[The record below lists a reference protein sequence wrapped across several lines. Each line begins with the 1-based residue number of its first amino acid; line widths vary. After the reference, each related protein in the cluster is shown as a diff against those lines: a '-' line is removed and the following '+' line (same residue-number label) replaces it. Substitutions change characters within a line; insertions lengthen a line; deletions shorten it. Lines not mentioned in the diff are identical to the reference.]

1 MSNKKIILKKWAWQ
15 LSNKQYNMDNNINDN
30 LNSNKK
36 KFLNQNDNKHSTIL
50 EINTYEDKKNN
61 KNNYKPFTNN
71 TINIKTKSLSKFFLN
86 NKKSLFIPSNNNKNE
101 KTLASTL
108 DIKSSRIKNSKN
120 HFSKTIY
127 PYISHTNHYS
137 SNSSISK
144 KNIQLNTI
152 SIHSKSHKMN
162 TIDNYSHNNK
172 YLPKKNTNYI
182 NFVDRNKIRNIDLI
196 SMKLFDDY
204 VEDLKMSRNNSKNN
218 NLGIKRRDTFIYQD
232 MKSNMR
238 DENYYKNNS
247 NYISKK
253 NIFSDDIKNKK
264 NYDNKFL
271 FDNYL
276 IHEENELKDV
286 MKKMSLRQLM
296 ELNPYHSVSKNV
308 KYSNS
313 IEMKKISEKLG
324 NIHGASFNIKA
335 KSQRHF
341 FRGQSYKNKNDK
353 RNRRV
358 IKSFQVTFNTNLF
371 HRGGLVWRILN
382 KFKLRNINI
391 LSSFRQACKFKAYL
405 ELWKYHSMIIEKLL
419 VNYEEFKWFY
429 EKEKLMKEEV
439 FNEFLECKKLQ
450 EDLKEEITFC
460 NKVYLAFDELGT
472 GEINLKVFFL
482 VMEITS
488 KSNNNLE
495 KLNFITSLVEDY
507 NLRSEENSVNIFDMY
522 ELFKSLILFENAQKD
537 IKYLYDAI
545 KTELNNGEKLDNN
558 KYIRSNDVYNFLL
571 NNKIIHKI
579 MQGFKTQYKFADINY
594 IEEINSSFNSTV
606 RNVKKFL
613 NEQKEVLCDNENN
626 YYKFEQILKSI
637 QNKNA
642 KKEKTKNIEE
652 EFENNSEE
660 EYDLY

>member
-1 MSNKKIILKKWAWQ
+1 MSNKKLILKKWAWQ
-15 LSNKQYNMDNNINDN
+15 LSNKQYNMDNNINE
-30 LNSNKK
+30 NKNTK
-36 KFLNQNDNKHSTIL
+36 TNKYLNQNDNKYSTIL

-61 KNNYKPFTNN
+61 KNNYKPFNNN

-86 NKKSLFIPSNNNKNE
+86 NKKSLFIPSNYNKNE

-108 DIKSSRIKNSKN
+108 DIKSSRINKNKN
-120 HFSKTIY
+120 HFSNTIY

-137 SNSSISK
+137 TNSSISK
-144 KNIQLNTI
+144 KHSNINTI
-152 SIHSKSHKMN
+152 SIHNKSNRMK
-162 TIDNYSHNNK
+162 TIDNSSSNIK

-204 VEDLKMSRNNSKNN
+204 VEDLKMSRSNSKSN
-218 NLGIKRRDTFIYQD
+218 NLGLKRRDTMMYQD
-232 MKSNMR
+232 MKPNMR
-238 DENYYKNNS
+238 EDNFS
-247 NYISKK
+247 NDY
-253 NIFSDDIKNKK
+253 KNKK
-264 NYDNKFL
+264 NYNNNFL

-276 IHEENELKDV
+276 IQEENELKDV
-286 MKKMSLRQLM
+286 MKKMSLHQLM
-296 ELNPYHSVSKNV
+296 ELNPYHAVSKNV

-341 FRGQSYKNKNDK
+341 FRGQSYKNKHDK

-358 IKSFQVTFNTNLF
+358 INSFQVTFNTNLT

-429 EKEKLMKEEV
+429 EKEKYMKEEV

-450 EDLKEEITFC
+450 EEVKEEITFC

-507 NLRSEENSVNIFDMY
+507 NLRSEEKSVNIFDMY
-522 ELFKSLILFENAQKD
+522 ELFKSLILFENSQKD
-537 IKYLYDAI
+537 IKYLYEAI
-545 KTELNNGEKLDNN
+545 KTELNNGEKLDNQ
-558 KYIRSNDVYNFLL
+558 KYVTSNDVYNFLL

-579 MQGFKTQYKFADINY
+579 IQGFKTQYKFADINY

-626 YYKFEQILKSI
+626 YYKFEEILKSI
-637 QNKNA
+637 QYKNA

-660 EYDLY
+660 EYD

>member
-1 MSNKKIILKKWAWQ
+1 MSSKKMILKKWAWQ
-15 LSNKQYNMDNNINDN
+15 LSNKQYNMDNHINE
-30 LNSNKK
+30 NKNK
-36 KFLNQNDNKHSTIL
+36 NTNRFLNQNDNKYSTIL

-61 KNNYKPFTNN
+61 KNNYKPFNNN

-108 DIKSSRIKNSKN
+108 DIKSSRSKKSKN
-120 HFSKTIY
+120 HFPNMIY
-127 PYISHTNHYS
+127 PYISHANHYS
-137 SNSSISK
+137 NNSSISK
-144 KNIQLNTI
+144 KQSQLNTI
-152 SIHSKSHKMN
+152 SIHNKSNKMK
-162 TIDNYSHNNK
+162 TIDNSSSNSK

-204 VEDLKMSRNNSKNN
+204 VEDLKMSRSNSKSN
-218 NLGIKRRDTFIYQD
+218 NLGLKRRDTFLYQD
-232 MKSNMR
+232 IKSNIR

-247 NYISKK
+247 NYLSMKS
-253 NIFSDDIKNKK
+253 NFSNDIKKKK
-264 NYDNKFL
+264 NYNNKFL

-276 IHEENELKDV
+276 IQEENELKDV
-286 MKKMSLRQLM
+286 MKKMSLHQLM
-296 ELNPYHSVSKNV
+296 ELNPYHAVSKNV

-358 IKSFQVTFNTNLF
+358 INSFQVTFNTNLT

-405 ELWKYHSMIIEKLL
+405 ELWKYHSMVIEKLL

-450 EDLKEEITFC
+450 EEVKEEITFC

-482 VMEITS
+482 IMEITS

-507 NLRSEENSVNIFDMY
+507 NLRNEEKSVNIFDMY

-537 IKYLYDAI
+537 IKYLYEAI
-545 KTELNNGEKLDNN
+545 KTELNNGEKLENN
-558 KYIRSNDVYNFLL
+558 IYVKSNDVYNFLL

-579 MQGFKTQYKFADINY
+579 IQGFKTQYKFADINY
-594 IEEINSSFNSTV
+594 IDEVNSSFNSTV

-660 EYDLY
+660 EYD

>member
-1 MSNKKIILKKWAWQ
+1 MSSKKMILKKWAWQ
-15 LSNKQYNMDNNINDN
+15 LSNKQYNMDNHINE
-30 LNSNKK
+30 NKNK
-36 KFLNQNDNKHSTIL
+36 NTNRFLNQNDNKYSTIL

-61 KNNYKPFTNN
+61 KNNYKPFNNN

-108 DIKSSRIKNSKN
+108 DIKSSRSKKNKN
-120 HFSKTIY
+120 HFPNMIY

-137 SNSSISK
+137 NNSSISK
-144 KNIQLNTI
+144 KQSQLNTI
-152 SIHSKSHKMN
+152 SIHNKSNKMK
-162 TIDNYSHNNK
+162 TIDNSSSNSK

-182 NFVDRNKIRNIDLI
+182 NFVDRNKIRNTDLI

-204 VEDLKMSRNNSKNN
+204 VEDLKMSRSNSKSN
-218 NLGIKRRDTFIYQD
+218 NLGLKRRDTFLYQD
-232 MKSNMR
+232 IKTNIR

-247 NYISKK
+247 NYLSMKS
-253 NIFSDDIKNKK
+253 NFSNDIKKKK
-264 NYDNKFL
+264 NYNNKFL

-276 IHEENELKDV
+276 IQEENELKDV
-286 MKKMSLRQLM
+286 MKKMSLHQLM
-296 ELNPYHSVSKNV
+296 ELNPYHAVSKNV

-358 IKSFQVTFNTNLF
+358 INSFQVTFNTNLT

-405 ELWKYHSMIIEKLL
+405 ELWKYHSMVIEKLL

-450 EDLKEEITFC
+450 EEVKEEITFC

-482 VMEITS
+482 IMEITS

-507 NLRSEENSVNIFDMY
+507 NLRNEEKSVNIFDMY

-537 IKYLYDAI
+537 IKYLYEAI
-545 KTELNNGEKLDNN
+545 KTELNNGEKLENN
-558 KYIRSNDVYNFLL
+558 IYVKSNDVYNFLL

-579 MQGFKTQYKFADINY
+579 IQGFKTQYKFADINY
-594 IEEINSSFNSTV
+594 IDEVNSSFNSTV

-637 QNKNA
+637 QNKNN

-660 EYDLY
+660 EYD

>member
-1 MSNKKIILKKWAWQ
+1 MSSKKMILKKWAWQ
-15 LSNKQYNMDNNINDN
+15 LSNKQYNMDNHINE
-30 LNSNKK
+30 NKNK
-36 KFLNQNDNKHSTIL
+36 NTNRFLNQNDNKYSTIL

-61 KNNYKPFTNN
+61 KNNYKPFNNN

-108 DIKSSRIKNSKN
+108 DIKSSRSKKSKN
-120 HFSKTIY
+120 HMIY
-127 PYISHTNHYS
+127 PYISHGNHYS
-137 SNSSISK
+137 NNSSISK
-144 KNIQLNTI
+144 KQSQLNTI
-152 SIHSKSHKMN
+152 SIHNKSNKMK
-162 TIDNYSHNNK
+162 TIDNSSSNSK

-182 NFVDRNKIRNIDLI
+182 NFVDRNKIRNTDLI

-204 VEDLKMSRNNSKNN
+204 VEDLKMSRSNSKSN
-218 NLGIKRRDTFIYQD
+218 NLGLKRRDTFLYQD
-232 MKSNMR
+232 IKSNIR

-247 NYISKK
+247 NYLSMKS
-253 NIFSDDIKNKK
+253 NFSNDIKKKK
-264 NYDNKFL
+264 NYNNKFL

-276 IHEENELKDV
+276 IQEENELKDV
-286 MKKMSLRQLM
+286 MKKMSLHQLM
-296 ELNPYHSVSKNV
+296 ELNPYHAVSKNV

-358 IKSFQVTFNTNLF
+358 INSFQVTFNTNLT

-405 ELWKYHSMIIEKLL
+405 ELWKYHSMVIEKLL

-450 EDLKEEITFC
+450 EEVKEEITFC

-482 VMEITS
+482 IMEITS

-507 NLRSEENSVNIFDMY
+507 NLRNEEKSVNIFDMY

-537 IKYLYDAI
+537 IKYLYEAI
-545 KTELNNGEKLDNN
+545 KTELNNGEKLENN
-558 KYIRSNDVYNFLL
+558 IYVKSNDVYNFLL

-579 MQGFKTQYKFADINY
+579 IQGFKTQYKFADINY
-594 IEEINSSFNSTV
+594 IDEVNSSFNSTV

-637 QNKNA
+637 QNKNN

-660 EYDLY
+660 EYD

>member
-1 MSNKKIILKKWAWQ
+1 MSSKKMILKKWAWQ
-15 LSNKQYNMDNNINDN
+15 LSNKQYNMDNHINE
-30 LNSNKK
+30 NKNK
-36 KFLNQNDNKHSTIL
+36 NTNRFLNQNDNKYSTIL

-61 KNNYKPFTNN
+61 KNNYKPFNNN

-101 KTLASTL
+101 KTLVSTL
-108 DIKSSRIKNSKN
+108 DIKSSRSKKSKN
-120 HFSKTIY
+120 HMIY
-127 PYISHTNHYS
+127 PYISHGNHYS
-137 SNSSISK
+137 NNSSISK
-144 KNIQLNTI
+144 KQSQLNTI
-152 SIHSKSHKMN
+152 SIHNKSNKMK
-162 TIDNYSHNNK
+162 TIDNSSSNSK

-182 NFVDRNKIRNIDLI
+182 NFVDRNKIRNTDLI

-204 VEDLKMSRNNSKNN
+204 VEDLKMSRSNSKSN
-218 NLGIKRRDTFIYQD
+218 NLGLKRRDTFLYQD
-232 MKSNMR
+232 IKSNIR

-247 NYISKK
+247 NYLSMKS
-253 NIFSDDIKNKK
+253 NFSNDIKKKK
-264 NYDNKFL
+264 NYNNKFL

-276 IHEENELKDV
+276 IQEENELKDV
-286 MKKMSLRQLM
+286 MKKMSLHQLM
-296 ELNPYHSVSKNV
+296 ELNPYHAVSKNV

-358 IKSFQVTFNTNLF
+358 INSFQVTFNTNLT

-405 ELWKYHSMIIEKLL
+405 ELWKYHSMVIEKLL

-450 EDLKEEITFC
+450 EEVKEEITFC

-482 VMEITS
+482 IMEITS

-507 NLRSEENSVNIFDMY
+507 NLRNEEKSVNIFDMY

-537 IKYLYDAI
+537 IKYLYEAI
-545 KTELNNGEKLDNN
+545 KTELNNGEKLENN
-558 KYIRSNDVYNFLL
+558 IYVKSNDVYNFLL

-579 MQGFKTQYKFADINY
+579 IQGFKTQYKFADINY
-594 IEEINSSFNSTV
+594 IDEVNSSFNSTV

-637 QNKNA
+637 QNKNN

-660 EYDLY
+660 EYD

>member
-1 MSNKKIILKKWAWQ
+1 MSNKKLILKKWAWQ
-15 LSNKQYNMDNNINDN
+15 LSNKQYNMDNHINE
-30 LNSNKK
+30 NKNTK
-36 KFLNQNDNKHSTIL
+36 TNKYLNQNDNKYSTIL

-61 KNNYKPFTNN
+61 KNNYKPFNNN

-86 NKKSLFIPSNNNKNE
+86 NKKSLFIPSNYNKNE

-108 DIKSSRIKNSKN
+108 DIKSSRINKNKN
-120 HFSKTIY
+120 HFSNTIY

-137 SNSSISK
+137 TNSSISK
-144 KNIQLNTI
+144 KHSNINTI
-152 SIHSKSHKMN
+152 SIHNKSNRMK
-162 TIDNYSHNNK
+162 TIDNSSSNIK

-204 VEDLKMSRNNSKNN
+204 VEDLKMSRSNSKSN
-218 NLGIKRRDTFIYQD
+218 NLGLKRRDTMMYQD
-232 MKSNMR
+232 MKPNMR
-238 DENYYKNNS
+238 EENFSNDYKNN
-247 NYISKK
+247 
-253 NIFSDDIKNKK
+253 K
-264 NYDNKFL
+264 NYNNNFL

-276 IHEENELKDV
+276 IQEENELKDV
-286 MKKMSLRQLM
+286 MKKMSLHQLM
-296 ELNPYHSVSKNV
+296 ELNPYHAVSKNV

-358 IKSFQVTFNTNLF
+358 INSFQVTFNTNLT

-429 EKEKLMKEEV
+429 EKEKYMKEEV

-450 EDLKEEITFC
+450 EEVKEEITFC

-507 NLRSEENSVNIFDMY
+507 NLRSEEKSVNIFDMY
-522 ELFKSLILFENAQKD
+522 ELFKSLILFENSQKD
-537 IKYLYDAI
+537 IKYLYEAI
-545 KTELNNGEKLDNN
+545 KTELNNGEKLDNK
-558 KYIRSNDVYNFLL
+558 KYVRSNDVYNFLL

-579 MQGFKTQYKFADINY
+579 IQGFKTQYKFADINY

-626 YYKFEQILKSI
+626 YYKFEEILKSI
-637 QNKNA
+637 QYKNA

-660 EYDLY
+660 EYD

>member
-1 MSNKKIILKKWAWQ
+1 MILKKWAWQ
-15 LSNKQYNMDNNINDN
+15 LSNKQYNMDNHINE
-30 LNSNKK
+30 NKNK
-36 KFLNQNDNKHSTIL
+36 NTNRFLNQNDNKYSTIL

-61 KNNYKPFTNN
+61 KNNYKPFNNN

-86 NKKSLFIPSNNNKNE
+86 NKKSLFIPSNYNKNE

-108 DIKSSRIKNSKN
+108 DIKSSRSKKSKN
-120 HFSKTIY
+120 HMIY
-127 PYISHTNHYS
+127 PYISHGNHYS
-137 SNSSISK
+137 NNSSISK
-144 KNIQLNTI
+144 KQSQLNTI
-152 SIHSKSHKMN
+152 SIHNKSHKMN
-162 TIDNYSHNNK
+162 TIDNSSSNSK

-182 NFVDRNKIRNIDLI
+182 NFVDRNKIRNTDLI

-204 VEDLKMSRNNSKNN
+204 VEDLKMSRSNSKSN
-218 NLGIKRRDTFIYQD
+218 NLGLKRRDTFLYQD
-232 MKSNMR
+232 IKSNIR

-247 NYISKK
+247 NYLSMKS
-253 NIFSDDIKNKK
+253 NFSNDIKKKK
-264 NYDNKFL
+264 NYNNKFL

-276 IHEENELKDV
+276 IQEENELKDV
-286 MKKMSLRQLM
+286 MKKMSLHQLM
-296 ELNPYHSVSKNV
+296 ELNPYHAVSKNV

-358 IKSFQVTFNTNLF
+358 INSFQVTFNTNLT

-405 ELWKYHSMIIEKLL
+405 ELWKYHSMVIEKLL

-450 EDLKEEITFC
+450 EEVKEEITFC

-482 VMEITS
+482 IMEITS

-507 NLRSEENSVNIFDMY
+507 NLRNEEKSVNIFDMY

-537 IKYLYDAI
+537 IKYLYEAI
-545 KTELNNGEKLDNN
+545 KTELNNGEKLENN
-558 KYIRSNDVYNFLL
+558 IYVKSNDVYNFLL

-579 MQGFKTQYKFADINY
+579 IQGFKTQYKFADINY
-594 IEEINSSFNSTV
+594 IDEVNSSFNSTV

-637 QNKNA
+637 QNKNN

-660 EYDLY
+660 EYD

>member
-1 MSNKKIILKKWAWQ
+1 MSSKKMILKKWAWQ
-15 LSNKQYNMDNNINDN
+15 LSNKQYNMDNHINE
-30 LNSNKK
+30 NKNK
-36 KFLNQNDNKHSTIL
+36 NTNRFLNQNDNKYSTIL

-61 KNNYKPFTNN
+61 KNNYKPFNNN

-108 DIKSSRIKNSKN
+108 DIKSSRSKKSKN
-120 HFSKTIY
+120 HMIY
-127 PYISHTNHYS
+127 PYISHGNHYS
-137 SNSSISK
+137 NNSSISK
-144 KNIQLNTI
+144 KQSQLNTI
-152 SIHSKSHKMN
+152 SIHNKSNKMK
-162 TIDNYSHNNK
+162 TIDNSSSNSK

-182 NFVDRNKIRNIDLI
+182 NFVDRNKIRNTDLI

-204 VEDLKMSRNNSKNN
+204 VEDLKMSRSNSKSN
-218 NLGIKRRDTFIYQD
+218 NLGLKRRDTFLYQD
-232 MKSNMR
+232 IKTNIR

-247 NYISKK
+247 NYLSMKS
-253 NIFSDDIKNKK
+253 NFSNDIKKKK
-264 NYDNKFL
+264 NYNNKFL

-276 IHEENELKDV
+276 IQEENELKDV
-286 MKKMSLRQLM
+286 MKKMSLHQLM
-296 ELNPYHSVSKNV
+296 ELNPYHAVSKNV

-358 IKSFQVTFNTNLF
+358 INSFQVTFNTNLT

-405 ELWKYHSMIIEKLL
+405 ELWKYHSMVIEKLL

-450 EDLKEEITFC
+450 EEVKEEITFC

-482 VMEITS
+482 IMEITS

-507 NLRSEENSVNIFDMY
+507 NLRNEEKSVNIFDMY

-537 IKYLYDAI
+537 IKYLYEAI
-545 KTELNNGEKLDNN
+545 KTELNNGEKLENN
-558 KYIRSNDVYNFLL
+558 IYVKSNDVYNFLL

-579 MQGFKTQYKFADINY
+579 IQGFKTQYKFADINY
-594 IEEINSSFNSTV
+594 IDEVNSSFNSTV

-652 EFENNSEE
+652 EFENNSDE
-660 EYDLY
+660 EYDLF

>member
-1 MSNKKIILKKWAWQ
+1 MSNKKLILKKWAWQ
-15 LSNKQYNMDNNINDN
+15 LSNKQYNMDNNINE
-30 LNSNKK
+30 NKNTK
-36 KFLNQNDNKHSTIL
+36 TNKYLNQNDNKYSTIL

-61 KNNYKPFTNN
+61 KNNYKPFNNN

-86 NKKSLFIPSNNNKNE
+86 NKKTLFIPSNYNKNE

-108 DIKSSRIKNSKN
+108 DIKSSRINKNKN
-120 HFSKTIY
+120 HFSNTIY

-137 SNSSISK
+137 TNSSISK
-144 KNIQLNTI
+144 KHSNINTI
-152 SIHSKSHKMN
+152 SIHNKSNRMK
-162 TIDNYSHNNK
+162 TIDNSSSNIK

-204 VEDLKMSRNNSKNN
+204 VEDLKMSRSNSKSN
-218 NLGIKRRDTFIYQD
+218 NLGLKRRDTMMYQD
-232 MKSNMR
+232 MKPNMR
-238 DENYYKNNS
+238 EDNFS
-247 NYISKK
+247 NDY
-253 NIFSDDIKNKK
+253 KNKK
-264 NYDNKFL
+264 NYNNNFL

-276 IHEENELKDV
+276 IQEENELKDV
-286 MKKMSLRQLM
+286 MKKMSLHQLM
-296 ELNPYHSVSKNV
+296 ELNPYHAVSKNV

-341 FRGQSYKNKNDK
+341 FRGQSYKNKHDK

-358 IKSFQVTFNTNLF
+358 INSFQVTFNTNLT

-429 EKEKLMKEEV
+429 EKEKYMKEEV

-450 EDLKEEITFC
+450 EEVKEEITFC

-507 NLRSEENSVNIFDMY
+507 NLRSEEKSVNIFDMY
-522 ELFKSLILFENAQKD
+522 ELFKSLILFENSQKD
-537 IKYLYDAI
+537 IKYLYEAI
-545 KTELNNGEKLDNN
+545 KTELNNGEKLDNK
-558 KYIRSNDVYNFLL
+558 KYVRSNDVYNFLL

-579 MQGFKTQYKFADINY
+579 IQGFKTQYKFADINY

-626 YYKFEQILKSI
+626 YYKFEEILKSI
-637 QNKNA
+637 QYKNA

-660 EYDLY
+660 EYD

>member
-1 MSNKKIILKKWAWQ
+1 M
-15 LSNKQYNMDNNINDN
+15 
-30 LNSNKK
+30 
-36 KFLNQNDNKHSTIL
+36 
-50 EINTYEDKKNN
+50 
-61 KNNYKPFTNN
+61 KP
-71 TINIKTKSLSKFFLN
+71 
-86 NKKSLFIPSNNNKNE
+86 
-101 KTLASTL
+101 
-108 DIKSSRIKNSKN
+108 
-120 HFSKTIY
+120 
-127 PYISHTNHYS
+127 
-137 SNSSISK
+137 
-144 KNIQLNTI
+144 
-152 SIHSKSHKMN
+152 
-162 TIDNYSHNNK
+162 
-172 YLPKKNTNYI
+172 
-182 NFVDRNKIRNIDLI
+182 
-196 SMKLFDDY
+196 
-204 VEDLKMSRNNSKNN
+204 
-218 NLGIKRRDTFIYQD
+218 
-232 MKSNMR
+232 NMR
-238 DENYYKNNS
+238 DENYYKNNP
-247 NYISKK
+247 NYISIK
-253 NIFSDDIKNKK
+253 NNFGNDIKNKN
-264 NYDNKFL
+264 NYDNKYL

-276 IHEENELKDV
+276 IQEENELKDV
-286 MKKMSLRQLM
+286 MKKMSLHQLM
-296 ELNPYHSVSKNV
+296 ELNPYHAVSKNV

-358 IKSFQVTFNTNLF
+358 INSFQVTFNTNLT

-450 EDLKEEITFC
+450 EDVKEEITFC

-488 KSNNNLE
+488 KSNNNLD

-507 NLRSEENSVNIFDMY
+507 NMRSEEKSVNIFDMY
-522 ELFKSLILFENAQKD
+522 ELFKSLILFENSQKD
-537 IKYLYDAI
+537 IKYLYEAI
-545 KTELNNGEKLDNN
+545 KTELNNGEKLDNK
-558 KYIRSNDVYNFLL
+558 KYVGSNEVYNFLL

-579 MQGFKTQYKFADINY
+579 IQGFKTQYKFADINY
-594 IEEINSSFNSTV
+594 IEEVNSSFNSTV

-637 QNKNA
+637 QTKNA

-660 EYDLY
+660 EYDLF

>member
-1 MSNKKIILKKWAWQ
+1 MSSKKMILKKLAWQ
-15 LSNKQYNMDNNINDN
+15 LSNKQYNMDNHINE
-30 LNSNKK
+30 NKNK
-36 KFLNQNDNKHSTIL
+36 NTNRFLNQNDNKYSTIL

-61 KNNYKPFTNN
+61 KNNYKPFNNN

-108 DIKSSRIKNSKN
+108 DLKSSRSKKSKN
-120 HFSKTIY
+120 HFPNMIY
-127 PYISHTNHYS
+127 PYISHANHYS
-137 SNSSISK
+137 NNSSISK
-144 KNIQLNTI
+144 KQSQLNTI
-152 SIHSKSHKMN
+152 SIHNKSNKMK
-162 TIDNYSHNNK
+162 TIDNSSSNSK

-182 NFVDRNKIRNIDLI
+182 NFVDRNKIRNTDLI

-204 VEDLKMSRNNSKNN
+204 VEDLKMSRSNSKSN
-218 NLGIKRRDTFIYQD
+218 NLGLKRRDTFLYQD
-232 MKSNMR
+232 IKSNIR

-247 NYISKK
+247 NYLSMKS
-253 NIFSDDIKNKK
+253 NFSNDIKKKK
-264 NYDNKFL
+264 NYNNKFL

-276 IHEENELKDV
+276 IQEENELKDV
-286 MKKMSLRQLM
+286 MKKMSLHQLM
-296 ELNPYHSVSKNV
+296 ELNPYHAVSKNV

-358 IKSFQVTFNTNLF
+358 INSFQVTFNTNLT

-405 ELWKYHSMIIEKLL
+405 ELWKYHSMVIEKLL

-450 EDLKEEITFC
+450 EEVKEEITFC

-482 VMEITS
+482 IMEITS

-507 NLRSEENSVNIFDMY
+507 NLRNEEKSVNIFDMY

-537 IKYLYDAI
+537 IKYLYEAI
-545 KTELNNGEKLDNN
+545 KTELNNGEKLENN
-558 KYIRSNDVYNFLL
+558 IYVKSNDVYNFLL

-579 MQGFKTQYKFADINY
+579 IQGFKTQYKFADINY
-594 IEEINSSFNSTV
+594 IDEVNSSFNSTV

-637 QNKNA
+637 QNKNN

-660 EYDLY
+660 EYD

>member
-1 MSNKKIILKKWAWQ
+1 MSSKKMILKKWAWQ
-15 LSNKQYNMDNNINDN
+15 LSNKQYNMDNHINE
-30 LNSNKK
+30 NKNK
-36 KFLNQNDNKHSTIL
+36 NTNRFLNQNDNKYSIIL

-61 KNNYKPFTNN
+61 KNNYKPFNNN

-108 DIKSSRIKNSKN
+108 DIKSSRSKKSKN
-120 HFSKTIY
+120 HMIY
-127 PYISHTNHYS
+127 PYISHGNHYS
-137 SNSSISK
+137 NNSSISK
-144 KNIQLNTI
+144 KQSQLNTI
-152 SIHSKSHKMN
+152 SIHNKSNKMK
-162 TIDNYSHNNK
+162 TIDNSSSNSK

-182 NFVDRNKIRNIDLI
+182 NFVDRNKIRNTDLI

-204 VEDLKMSRNNSKNN
+204 VEDLKMSRSNSKSN
-218 NLGIKRRDTFIYQD
+218 NLGLKRRDTFLYQD
-232 MKSNMR
+232 IKTNIR

-247 NYISKK
+247 NYLSMKS
-253 NIFSDDIKNKK
+253 NFSNDIKKKK
-264 NYDNKFL
+264 NYNNKFL

-276 IHEENELKDV
+276 IQEENELKDV
-286 MKKMSLRQLM
+286 MKKMSLHQLM
-296 ELNPYHSVSKNV
+296 ELNPYHAVSKNV

-358 IKSFQVTFNTNLF
+358 INSFQVTFNTNLT

-405 ELWKYHSMIIEKLL
+405 ELWKYHSMVIEKLL

-450 EDLKEEITFC
+450 EEVKEEITFC

-482 VMEITS
+482 IMEITS

-507 NLRSEENSVNIFDMY
+507 NLRNEEKSVNIFDMY

-537 IKYLYDAI
+537 IKYLYEAI
-545 KTELNNGEKLDNN
+545 KTELNNGEKLENN
-558 KYIRSNDVYNFLL
+558 IYVKSNDVYNFLL

-579 MQGFKTQYKFADINY
+579 IQGFKTQYKFADINY
-594 IEEINSSFNSTV
+594 IDEVNSSFNSTV

-637 QNKNA
+637 QNKNN

-660 EYDLY
+660 EYD

>member
-1 MSNKKIILKKWAWQ
+1 MILKKWAWQ
-15 LSNKQYNMDNNINDN
+15 LSNKQYNMDNHINE
-30 LNSNKK
+30 NKNK
-36 KFLNQNDNKHSTIL
+36 NTNRFLNQNDNKYSTIL

-61 KNNYKPFTNN
+61 KNNYKPFNNN

-108 DIKSSRIKNSKN
+108 DIKSSRSKKSKN
-120 HFSKTIY
+120 HMIY
-127 PYISHTNHYS
+127 PYISHGNHYS
-137 SNSSISK
+137 NNSSISK
-144 KNIQLNTI
+144 KQSQLNTI
-152 SIHSKSHKMN
+152 SIHNKSNKMK
-162 TIDNYSHNNK
+162 TIDNSSSNSK

-182 NFVDRNKIRNIDLI
+182 NFVDRNKIRNTDLI

-204 VEDLKMSRNNSKNN
+204 VEDLKMSRSNSKSN
-218 NLGIKRRDTFIYQD
+218 NLGLKRRDTFLYQD
-232 MKSNMR
+232 IKSNIR

-247 NYISKK
+247 NYLSMKS
-253 NIFSDDIKNKK
+253 NFSNDIKKKK
-264 NYDNKFL
+264 NYNNKFL

-276 IHEENELKDV
+276 IQEENELKDV
-286 MKKMSLRQLM
+286 MKKMSLHQLM
-296 ELNPYHSVSKNV
+296 ELNPYHAVSKNV

-358 IKSFQVTFNTNLF
+358 INSFQVTFNTNLT

-405 ELWKYHSMIIEKLL
+405 ELWKYHSMVIEKLL

-450 EDLKEEITFC
+450 EEVKEEITFC

-482 VMEITS
+482 IMEITS

-507 NLRSEENSVNIFDMY
+507 NLRNEEKSVNIFDMY

-537 IKYLYDAI
+537 IKYLYEAI
-545 KTELNNGEKLDNN
+545 KTELNNGEKLENN
-558 KYIRSNDVYNFLL
+558 IYVKSNDVYNFLL

-579 MQGFKTQYKFADINY
+579 IQGFKTQYKFADINY
-594 IEEINSSFNSTV
+594 IDEVNSSFNSTV

-637 QNKNA
+637 QNKNN

-660 EYDLY
+660 EYD

>member
-1 MSNKKIILKKWAWQ
+1 MSNKKLILKKWAWQ
-15 LSNKQYNMDNNINDN
+15 LSNKQYNMDNHINE
-30 LNSNKK
+30 NKNTK
-36 KFLNQNDNKHSTIL
+36 TNKYLNQNDNKYSTIL

-61 KNNYKPFTNN
+61 KNNYKPFNNN

-86 NKKSLFIPSNNNKNE
+86 NKKSLFIPSNYNKNE

-108 DIKSSRIKNSKN
+108 DIKSSRINKNKN
-120 HFSKTIY
+120 HFSNTIY

-137 SNSSISK
+137 TNSSISK
-144 KNIQLNTI
+144 KHSNINTI
-152 SIHSKSHKMN
+152 SIHNKSNRMK
-162 TIDNYSHNNK
+162 TIDNSSSNIK

-204 VEDLKMSRNNSKNN
+204 VEDLKMSRSNSKSN
-218 NLGIKRRDTFIYQD
+218 NLGLKRRDTMMYQD
-232 MKSNMR
+232 MKPNMR
-238 DENYYKNNS
+238 EDNFSNDYKNN
-247 NYISKK
+247 
-253 NIFSDDIKNKK
+253 K
-264 NYDNKFL
+264 NYNNNFL

-276 IHEENELKDV
+276 IQEENELKGV
-286 MKKMSLRQLM
+286 MKKMSLHQLM
-296 ELNPYHSVSKNV
+296 ELNPYHAVSKNV

-341 FRGQSYKNKNDK
+341 FRGQSYKNKHDK

-358 IKSFQVTFNTNLF
+358 INSFQVTFNTNLT

-429 EKEKLMKEEV
+429 EKEKYMKEEV

-450 EDLKEEITFC
+450 EEVKEEITFC

-507 NLRSEENSVNIFDMY
+507 NLRSEEKSVNIFDMY
-522 ELFKSLILFENAQKD
+522 ELFKSLILFENSQKD
-537 IKYLYDAI
+537 IKYLYEAI
-545 KTELNNGEKLDNN
+545 KTELNNGEKLDNK
-558 KYIRSNDVYNFLL
+558 KYVRSNDVYNFLL

-579 MQGFKTQYKFADINY
+579 IQGFKTQYKFADINY

-626 YYKFEQILKSI
+626 YYKFEEILKSI
-637 QNKNA
+637 QYKNA

-660 EYDLY
+660 EYD

>member
-1 MSNKKIILKKWAWQ
+1 MILKKWAWQ
-15 LSNKQYNMDNNINDN
+15 LSNKQYNMDNHINE
-30 LNSNKK
+30 NKNK
-36 KFLNQNDNKHSTIL
+36 NTNRFLNQNDNKYSTIL

-61 KNNYKPFTNN
+61 KNNYKPFNNN

-108 DIKSSRIKNSKN
+108 DIKSSRSKKNKN
-120 HFSKTIY
+120 HFPNMIY
-127 PYISHTNHYS
+127 PYISHANHYS
-137 SNSSISK
+137 NNSSISK
-144 KNIQLNTI
+144 KQSQLNTI
-152 SIHSKSHKMN
+152 SIHNKSNKMK
-162 TIDNYSHNNK
+162 TIDNSSSNSK

-182 NFVDRNKIRNIDLI
+182 NFVDRNKIRNTDLI

-204 VEDLKMSRNNSKNN
+204 VEDLKMSRSNSKSN
-218 NLGIKRRDTFIYQD
+218 NLGLKRRDTFLYQD
-232 MKSNMR
+232 IKTNIR

-247 NYISKK
+247 NYLSMKS
-253 NIFSDDIKNKK
+253 NFSNDIKKKK
-264 NYDNKFL
+264 NYNNKFL

-276 IHEENELKDV
+276 IQEENELKDV
-286 MKKMSLRQLM
+286 MKKMSLHQLM
-296 ELNPYHSVSKNV
+296 ELNPYHAVSKNV

-358 IKSFQVTFNTNLF
+358 INSFQVTFNTNLT

-405 ELWKYHSMIIEKLL
+405 ELWKYHSMVIEKLL

-450 EDLKEEITFC
+450 EEVKEEITFC

-482 VMEITS
+482 IMEITS

-507 NLRSEENSVNIFDMY
+507 NLRNEEKSVNIFDMY

-537 IKYLYDAI
+537 IKYLYEAI
-545 KTELNNGEKLDNN
+545 KTELNNGEKLENN
-558 KYIRSNDVYNFLL
+558 IYVKSNDVYNFLL

-579 MQGFKTQYKFADINY
+579 IQGFKTQYKFADINY
-594 IEEINSSFNSTV
+594 IDEVNSSFNSTV

-637 QNKNA
+637 QNKNN

-660 EYDLY
+660 EYD

>member
-1 MSNKKIILKKWAWQ
+1 MSSKKMILKKWAWQ
-15 LSNKQYNMDNNINDN
+15 LSNKQYNMDNHINE
-30 LNSNKK
+30 NKYK
-36 KFLNQNDNKHSTIL
+36 NTNRFLNQNDNKYSTIL

-61 KNNYKPFTNN
+61 KNNYKPFNNN

-108 DIKSSRIKNSKN
+108 DIKSSRSKKNKN
-120 HFSKTIY
+120 HFPNMIY

-137 SNSSISK
+137 NNSSISK
-144 KNIQLNTI
+144 KQSQLNTI
-152 SIHSKSHKMN
+152 SIHNKSNKMK
-162 TIDNYSHNNK
+162 TIDNSSSNSK

-182 NFVDRNKIRNIDLI
+182 NFVDRNKIRNTDLI

-204 VEDLKMSRNNSKNN
+204 VEDLKMSRSNSKSN
-218 NLGIKRRDTFIYQD
+218 NLGLKRRDTFLYQD
-232 MKSNMR
+232 IKTNIR

-247 NYISKK
+247 NYLSMKS
-253 NIFSDDIKNKK
+253 NFSNDIKKKK
-264 NYDNKFL
+264 NYNNKFL

-286 MKKMSLRQLM
+286 MKKMSLHQLM
-296 ELNPYHSVSKNV
+296 ELNPYHAVSKNV

-358 IKSFQVTFNTNLF
+358 INSFQVTFNTNLT

-405 ELWKYHSMIIEKLL
+405 ELWKYHSMVIEKLL

-450 EDLKEEITFC
+450 EEVKEEITFC

-482 VMEITS
+482 IMEITS

-507 NLRSEENSVNIFDMY
+507 NLRNEEKSVNIFDMY

-537 IKYLYDAI
+537 IKYLYEAI
-545 KTELNNGEKLDNN
+545 KTELNNGEKLENN
-558 KYIRSNDVYNFLL
+558 IYVKSNDVYNFLL

-579 MQGFKTQYKFADINY
+579 IQGFKTQYKFADINY
-594 IEEINSSFNSTV
+594 IDEVNSSFNSTV

-637 QNKNA
+637 QNKNN

-660 EYDLY
+660 EYD

>member
-1 MSNKKIILKKWAWQ
+1 MILKKWAWQ
-15 LSNKQYNMDNNINDN
+15 LSNKQYNMDNHINE
-30 LNSNKK
+30 NKNK
-36 KFLNQNDNKHSTIL
+36 NTNRFLNQNDNKYSTIL

-61 KNNYKPFTNN
+61 KNNYKPFNNN

-86 NKKSLFIPSNNNKNE
+86 SKKSLFIPSNNNKNE

-108 DIKSSRIKNSKN
+108 DIKSSRSKKSKN
-120 HFSKTIY
+120 HMIY
-127 PYISHTNHYS
+127 PYISHGNHYS
-137 SNSSISK
+137 NNSSISK
-144 KNIQLNTI
+144 KQSQLNTI
-152 SIHSKSHKMN
+152 SIHNKSNKMK
-162 TIDNYSHNNK
+162 TIDNSSSNSK

-182 NFVDRNKIRNIDLI
+182 NFVDRNKIRNTDLI

-204 VEDLKMSRNNSKNN
+204 VEDLKMSRSNSKSN
-218 NLGIKRRDTFIYQD
+218 NLGLKRRDTFLYQD
-232 MKSNMR
+232 IKTNIR

-247 NYISKK
+247 NYLSMKS
-253 NIFSDDIKNKK
+253 NFSNDIKKKK
-264 NYDNKFL
+264 NYNNKFL

-276 IHEENELKDV
+276 IQEENELKDV
-286 MKKMSLRQLM
+286 MKKMSLHQLM
-296 ELNPYHSVSKNV
+296 ELNPYHAVSKNV

-358 IKSFQVTFNTNLF
+358 INSFQVTFNTNLT

-405 ELWKYHSMIIEKLL
+405 ELWKYHSMVIEKLL

-450 EDLKEEITFC
+450 EEVKEEITFC

-482 VMEITS
+482 IMEITS

-507 NLRSEENSVNIFDMY
+507 NLRNEEKSVNIFDMY

-537 IKYLYDAI
+537 IKYLYEAI
-545 KTELNNGEKLDNN
+545 KTELNNGEKLENN
-558 KYIRSNDVYNFLL
+558 IYVKSNDVYNFLL

-579 MQGFKTQYKFADINY
+579 IQGFKTQYKFADINY
-594 IEEINSSFNSTV
+594 IDEVNSSFNSTV

-637 QNKNA
+637 QNKNN

-660 EYDLY
+660 EYD

>member
-1 MSNKKIILKKWAWQ
+1 MSSKKMILKKWAWQ
-15 LSNKQYNMDNNINDN
+15 LSNKQYNMDNHINE
-30 LNSNKK
+30 NKNK
-36 KFLNQNDNKHSTIL
+36 NTNRFLNQNDNKYSTIL

-61 KNNYKPFTNN
+61 KNNYKPFNNN

-108 DIKSSRIKNSKN
+108 DIKSSRSKKSKN
-120 HFSKTIY
+120 HFPNMIY
-127 PYISHTNHYS
+127 PYISHANHYS
-137 SNSSISK
+137 NNSSISK
-144 KNIQLNTI
+144 KQSQLNTI
-152 SIHSKSHKMN
+152 SIHNKSNKMK
-162 TIDNYSHNNK
+162 TIDNSSSNSK

-182 NFVDRNKIRNIDLI
+182 NFVDRNKIRNTDLI

-204 VEDLKMSRNNSKNN
+204 VEDLKMSRSNSKSN
-218 NLGIKRRDTFIYQD
+218 NLGLKRRDTFLYQD
-232 MKSNMR
+232 IKTNIR

-247 NYISKK
+247 NYLSMKS
-253 NIFSDDIKNKK
+253 NFSNDIKKKK
-264 NYDNKFL
+264 NYNNKFL

-276 IHEENELKDV
+276 IQEENELKDV
-286 MKKMSLRQLM
+286 MKKMSLHQLM
-296 ELNPYHSVSKNV
+296 ELNPYHAVSKNV

-358 IKSFQVTFNTNLF
+358 INSFQVTFNTNLT

-405 ELWKYHSMIIEKLL
+405 ELWKYHSMVIEKLL

-450 EDLKEEITFC
+450 EEVKEEITFC

-482 VMEITS
+482 IMEITS

-507 NLRSEENSVNIFDMY
+507 NLRNEEKSVNIFDMY

-537 IKYLYDAI
+537 IKYLYEAI
-545 KTELNNGEKLDNN
+545 KTELNNGEKLENN
-558 KYIRSNDVYNFLL
+558 IYVKSNDVYNFLL

-579 MQGFKTQYKFADINY
+579 IQGFKTQYKFADINY
-594 IEEINSSFNSTV
+594 IDEVNSSFNSTV

-637 QNKNA
+637 QNKNN

-660 EYDLY
+660 EYD

>member
-1 MSNKKIILKKWAWQ
+1 MSNQKIILKKWAWQ
-15 LSNKQYNMDNNINDN
+15 LSNKQYNMDNNINN
-30 LNSNKK
+30 HKNTNTNINKI
-36 KFLNQNDNKHSTIL
+36 LNQKDNKNSSIL
-50 EINTYEDKKNN
+50 EIKTYEDKKNN
-61 KNNYKPFTNN
+61 KNNYKPFINN
-71 TINIKTKSLSKFFLN
+71 TINIKTKSLSRFFLN
-86 NKKSLFIPSNNNKNE
+86 NKKSLLIPSNFNKNE
-101 KTLASTL
+101 KVLSSTI
-108 DIKSSRIKNSKN
+108 DVKSSRIKKSKY
-120 HFSKTIY
+120 HFSNTIY
-127 PYISHTNHYS
+127 PYISHGTYGS

-144 KNIQLNTI
+144 RNTHMNTI
-152 SIHSKSHKMN
+152 STHNKSSN
-162 TIDNYSHNNK
+162 SK

-182 NFVDRNKIRNIDLI
+182 NFMDRNKIRNIDLI

-204 VEDLKMSRNNSKNN
+204 VEDLKMSGDNINN
-218 NLGIKRRDTFIYQD
+218 NTLSIKGRDTFKFQD
-232 MKSNMR
+232 VKQNMR

-247 NYISKK
+247 NFISMKS
-253 NIFSDDIKNKK
+253 NLSNDNKNKK
-264 NYDNKFL
+264 NYNNKFL

-276 IHEENELKDV
+276 IQEENELKDV
-286 MKKMSLRQLM
+286 MKKMSLHQLM
-296 ELNPYHSVSKNV
+296 ELNPYHAVSKNV

-358 IKSFQVTFNTNLF
+358 INSFQVTFNTNLT

-450 EDLKEEITFC
+450 EEVKEELTFC

-482 VMEITS
+482 IMEITS

-507 NLRSEENSVNIFDMY
+507 NLRSEEKSVNIFDMY

-537 IKYLYDAI
+537 IKYLYEAI
-545 KTELNNGEKLDNN
+545 KTELNNGEKLDNE
-558 KYIRSNDVYNFLL
+558 KYVRSHDVYNFLL

-579 MQGFKTQYKFADINY
+579 IQGFKTQYKFADINY
-594 IEEINSSFNSTV
+594 IEEVNSSFNSTV

-613 NEQKEVLCDNENN
+613 NEQKEVLCDNKNN

-637 QNKNA
+637 QTKNA
-642 KKEKTKNIEE
+642 LKEKTKNIEE

-660 EYDLY
+660 EYD

>member
-1 MSNKKIILKKWAWQ
+1 MSNKKLILKKWAWQ
-15 LSNKQYNMDNNINDN
+15 LSNKQYNMDNHINDN
-30 LNSNKK
+30 KNKNTNSNKY
-36 KFLNQNDNKHSTIL
+36 LNQNDTIF

-61 KNNYKPFTNN
+61 KSNYKPFNNN

-86 NKKSLFIPSNNNKNE
+86 NKKTLFIPSNYNKNE

-108 DIKSSRIKNSKN
+108 DIKSSRIKKNKN
-120 HFSKTIY
+120 HFSNTIY

-137 SNSSISK
+137 TNSSISK
-144 KNIQLNTI
+144 KHSNINTI
-152 SIHSKSHKMN
+152 SIHNKSNRMK
-162 TIDNYSHNNK
+162 TIDNSSSNIK

-204 VEDLKMSRNNSKNN
+204 VEDLKMSRSNSKSN
-218 NLGIKRRDTFIYQD
+218 NLGLKRRDTMMYQD
-232 MKSNMR
+232 MKPNMR
-238 DENYYKNNS
+238 EDNFS
-247 NYISKK
+247 NDY
-253 NIFSDDIKNKK
+253 KNKK
-264 NYDNKFL
+264 NYNNNFL

-276 IHEENELKDV
+276 IQEENELKDV
-286 MKKMSLRQLM
+286 MKKMSLHQLM
-296 ELNPYHSVSKNV
+296 ELNPYHAVSKNV

-341 FRGQSYKNKNDK
+341 FRGQSYKNKHDK

-358 IKSFQVTFNTNLF
+358 INSFQVTFNTNLT

-429 EKEKLMKEEV
+429 EKEKFMKEEV

-450 EDLKEEITFC
+450 EEVKEEITFC

-507 NLRSEENSVNIFDMY
+507 NLRSEEKSVNIFDMY
-522 ELFKSLILFENAQKD
+522 ELFKSLILFENSQKD
-537 IKYLYDAI
+537 IKYLYEAI
-545 KTELNNGEKLDNN
+545 KTELNNGEKLDNK
-558 KYIRSNDVYNFLL
+558 KYVTSNDVYNFLL

-579 MQGFKTQYKFADINY
+579 IQGFKTQYKFADINY

-626 YYKFEQILKSI
+626 YYKFEEILKSI
-637 QNKNA
+637 QYKNA

-660 EYDLY
+660 EYD

>member
-1 MSNKKIILKKWAWQ
+1 MSSKKMILKKWAWQ
-15 LSNKQYNMDNNINDN
+15 LSNKQYNMDNHINE
-30 LNSNKK
+30 NKYK
-36 KFLNQNDNKHSTIL
+36 NTNRFLNQNDNKYSTIL

-61 KNNYKPFTNN
+61 KNNYKPFNNN

-108 DIKSSRIKNSKN
+108 DIKSSRSKKNKN
-120 HFSKTIY
+120 HFPNMIY

-137 SNSSISK
+137 NNSSISK
-144 KNIQLNTI
+144 KQSQLNTI
-152 SIHSKSHKMN
+152 SIHNKSNKMK
-162 TIDNYSHNNK
+162 TIDNSSSNSK

-182 NFVDRNKIRNIDLI
+182 NFVDRNKIRNTDLI

-204 VEDLKMSRNNSKNN
+204 VEDLKMSRSNSKSN
-218 NLGIKRRDTFIYQD
+218 NLGLKRRDTFLYQD
-232 MKSNMR
+232 IKSNIR

-247 NYISKK
+247 NYLSMKS
-253 NIFSDDIKNKK
+253 NFSNDIKKKK
-264 NYDNKFL
+264 NYNNKFL

-276 IHEENELKDV
+276 IQEENELKDV
-286 MKKMSLRQLM
+286 MKKMSLHQLM
-296 ELNPYHSVSKNV
+296 ELNPYHAVSKNV

-358 IKSFQVTFNTNLF
+358 INSFQVTFNTNLT

-405 ELWKYHSMIIEKLL
+405 ELWKYHSMVIEKLL

-450 EDLKEEITFC
+450 EEVKEEITFC

-482 VMEITS
+482 IMEITS

-507 NLRSEENSVNIFDMY
+507 NLRNEEKSVNIFDMY

-537 IKYLYDAI
+537 IKYLYEAI
-545 KTELNNGEKLDNN
+545 KTELNNGEKLENN
-558 KYIRSNDVYNFLL
+558 IYVKSNDVYNFLL

-579 MQGFKTQYKFADINY
+579 IQGFKTQYKFADINY
-594 IEEINSSFNSTV
+594 IDEVNSSFNSTV

-637 QNKNA
+637 QNKNN

-660 EYDLY
+660 EYD

>member
-1 MSNKKIILKKWAWQ
+1 MSNKKLILKKWAWQ
-15 LSNKQYNMDNNINDN
+15 LSNKQYNMDNHINE
-30 LNSNKK
+30 NKNTK
-36 KFLNQNDNKHSTIL
+36 TNKYLNQNDNKYSTIL

-61 KNNYKPFTNN
+61 KNNYKPFNNN

-86 NKKSLFIPSNNNKNE
+86 NKKTLFIPSNYNKND

-108 DIKSSRIKNSKN
+108 DIKSSRIKKNKN
-120 HFSKTIY
+120 HFSNTIY

-137 SNSSISK
+137 TNSSISK
-144 KNIQLNTI
+144 KHSNINTI
-152 SIHSKSHKMN
+152 SIHNKSNRMK
-162 TIDNYSHNNK
+162 TIDNSSSNIK

-204 VEDLKMSRNNSKNN
+204 VEDLKMSRSNSKSN
-218 NLGIKRRDTFIYQD
+218 NLGLKRRDTMMYQD
-232 MKSNMR
+232 MKPNMR
-238 DENYYKNNS
+238 EENFS
-247 NYISKK
+247 NDY
-253 NIFSDDIKNKK
+253 KNKK
-264 NYDNKFL
+264 NYNNNFL

-276 IHEENELKDV
+276 IQEENELKDV
-286 MKKMSLRQLM
+286 MKKMSLHQLM
-296 ELNPYHSVSKNV
+296 ELNPYHAVSKNV

-358 IKSFQVTFNTNLF
+358 INSFQVTFNTNLT

-450 EDLKEEITFC
+450 EEVKEEITFC

-507 NLRSEENSVNIFDMY
+507 NLRSEEKSVNIFDMY
-522 ELFKSLILFENAQKD
+522 ELFKSLILFENSQKD
-537 IKYLYDAI
+537 IKYLYEAI
-545 KTELNNGEKLDNN
+545 KTELNNGEKLDNK
-558 KYIRSNDVYNFLL
+558 KYVTSNDVYNFLL

-579 MQGFKTQYKFADINY
+579 IQGFKTQYKFADINY

-626 YYKFEQILKSI
+626 YYKFEEILKSI
-637 QNKNA
+637 QYKNA

-660 EYDLY
+660 EYDF

>member
-1 MSNKKIILKKWAWQ
+1 MSNKKLILKKWAWQ
-15 LSNKQYNMDNNINDN
+15 LSNKQYNMDNHINDN
-30 LNSNKK
+30 KNKNANSNKY
-36 KFLNQNDNKHSTIL
+36 LNKNDNKYSTIL

-61 KNNYKPFTNN
+61 KNNYKPFNNN

-86 NKKSLFIPSNNNKNE
+86 NKKTLFIPSNYNKND

-108 DIKSSRIKNSKN
+108 DIKSSRIKKNKN
-120 HFSKTIY
+120 HFSNTIY

-137 SNSSISK
+137 TNSSISK
-144 KNIQLNTI
+144 KHSNINTI
-152 SIHSKSHKMN
+152 SIHNKSNRMK
-162 TIDNYSHNNK
+162 TIDNSSSNIK

-204 VEDLKMSRNNSKNN
+204 VEDLKMSRSNSKSN
-218 NLGIKRRDTFIYQD
+218 NLGLKRRDTMMYQD
-232 MKSNMR
+232 MKPNMR
-238 DENYYKNNS
+238 EENYS
-247 NYISKK
+247 NDY
-253 NIFSDDIKNKK
+253 KNKK
-264 NYDNKFL
+264 NYNNNFL

-276 IHEENELKDV
+276 IQEENELKDV
-286 MKKMSLRQLM
+286 MKKMSLHQLM
-296 ELNPYHSVSKNV
+296 ELNPYHAVSKNV

-358 IKSFQVTFNTNLF
+358 INSFQVTFNTNLT

-450 EDLKEEITFC
+450 EEVKEEITFC

-482 VMEITS
+482 IMEITS

-507 NLRSEENSVNIFDMY
+507 NLRSEEKSVNIFDMY
-522 ELFKSLILFENAQKD
+522 ELFKSLILFENSQKD
-537 IKYLYDAI
+537 IKYLYEAI
-545 KTELNNGEKLDNN
+545 KTELNNGEKLDNK
-558 KYIRSNDVYNFLL
+558 KYVTSNDVYNFLL

-579 MQGFKTQYKFADINY
+579 IQGFKTQYKFADINY

-626 YYKFEQILKSI
+626 YYKFEEILKSI
-637 QNKNA
+637 QYKNA

-660 EYDLY
+660 EYD

>member
-1 MSNKKIILKKWAWQ
+1 MSNKKLILKKWAWQ
-15 LSNKQYNMDNNINDN
+15 LSNKQYNMDNHINDN
-30 LNSNKK
+30 KNKNANSNKY
-36 KFLNQNDNKHSTIL
+36 LNKNDNKYSTIL

-61 KNNYKPFTNN
+61 KNNYKPFNNN

-86 NKKSLFIPSNNNKNE
+86 NKKTLFIPSNYNKNE

-108 DIKSSRIKNSKN
+108 DIKSSRINKNKN
-120 HFSKTIY
+120 HFSNTIY

-137 SNSSISK
+137 TNSSISK
-144 KNIQLNTI
+144 KHSNINTI
-152 SIHSKSHKMN
+152 SIHNKSNRMK
-162 TIDNYSHNNK
+162 TIDNSSSNIK

-204 VEDLKMSRNNSKNN
+204 VEDLKMSRSNSKSN
-218 NLGIKRRDTFIYQD
+218 NLGLKRRDTMMYQD
-232 MKSNMR
+232 MKPNMR
-238 DENYYKNNS
+238 EENFS
-247 NYISKK
+247 NDY
-253 NIFSDDIKNKK
+253 KNKK
-264 NYDNKFL
+264 NYNNNFL

-276 IHEENELKDV
+276 IQEENELKDV
-286 MKKMSLRQLM
+286 MKKMSLHQLM
-296 ELNPYHSVSKNV
+296 ELNPYHAVSKNV

-358 IKSFQVTFNTNLF
+358 INSFQVTFNTNLT

-429 EKEKLMKEEV
+429 EKEKYMKEEV

-450 EDLKEEITFC
+450 EEVKEEITFC

-482 VMEITS
+482 IMEITS

-507 NLRSEENSVNIFDMY
+507 NLRSEEKSVNIFDMY
-522 ELFKSLILFENAQKD
+522 ELFKSLILFENSQKD
-537 IKYLYDAI
+537 IKYLYEAI
-545 KTELNNGEKLDNN
+545 KTELNNGEKLDNK
-558 KYIRSNDVYNFLL
+558 KYVTSNDVYNFLL

-579 MQGFKTQYKFADINY
+579 IQGFKTQYKFADINY

-626 YYKFEQILKSI
+626 YYKFEEILKSI
-637 QNKNA
+637 QYKNA

-660 EYDLY
+660 EYD

>member
-1 MSNKKIILKKWAWQ
+1 MSNKKLILKKWAWQ
-15 LSNKQYNMDNNINDN
+15 LSNKQYNMDNHINDN
-30 LNSNKK
+30 KNKNANSNKY
-36 KFLNQNDNKHSTIL
+36 LNKNDHKYSTIL

-61 KNNYKPFTNN
+61 KNNYKPFNNN

-86 NKKSLFIPSNNNKNE
+86 NKKSLFIPSNYNKNE

-108 DIKSSRIKNSKN
+108 DIKSSRINKNKN
-120 HFSKTIY
+120 HFSNTIY

-137 SNSSISK
+137 TNSSISK
-144 KNIQLNTI
+144 KHSNINTI
-152 SIHSKSHKMN
+152 SIHNKSNRMK
-162 TIDNYSHNNK
+162 TIDNSSSNIK

-204 VEDLKMSRNNSKNN
+204 VEDLKMSRSNSKSN
-218 NLGIKRRDTFIYQD
+218 NLGLKRRDTMMYQD
-232 MKSNMR
+232 MKPNMR
-238 DENYYKNNS
+238 EENFS
-247 NYISKK
+247 NDY
-253 NIFSDDIKNKK
+253 KNKK
-264 NYDNKFL
+264 NYNNNFL

-276 IHEENELKDV
+276 IQEENELKDV
-286 MKKMSLRQLM
+286 MKKMSLHQLM
-296 ELNPYHSVSKNV
+296 ELNPYHAVSKNV

-341 FRGQSYKNKNDK
+341 FRGQSYKNKHDK

-358 IKSFQVTFNTNLF
+358 INSFQVTFNTNLT

-450 EDLKEEITFC
+450 EEVKEEITFC

-482 VMEITS
+482 IMEITS

-507 NLRSEENSVNIFDMY
+507 NLRSEEKSVNIFDMY
-522 ELFKSLILFENAQKD
+522 ELFKSLILFENSQKD
-537 IKYLYDAI
+537 IKYLYEAI
-545 KTELNNGEKLDNN
+545 KTELNNGEKLDNK
-558 KYIRSNDVYNFLL
+558 KYVRSNDVYNFLL

-579 MQGFKTQYKFADINY
+579 IQGFKTQYKFADINY

-626 YYKFEQILKSI
+626 YYKFEEILKSI
-637 QNKNA
+637 QYKNA

-660 EYDLY
+660 EYD

>member
-1 MSNKKIILKKWAWQ
+1 MILKKWAWQ
-15 LSNKQYNMDNNINDN
+15 LSNKQYNMDNHINE
-30 LNSNKK
+30 NKNK
-36 KFLNQNDNKHSTIL
+36 NTNRFLNQNDNKYSTIL

-61 KNNYKPFTNN
+61 KNNYKPFNNN

-108 DIKSSRIKNSKN
+108 EIKSSRSKKSKN
-120 HFSKTIY
+120 HMIY
-127 PYISHTNHYS
+127 PYINHGNNYS
-137 SNSSISK
+137 NNSSISK
-144 KNIQLNTI
+144 KQSQLNTI
-152 SIHSKSHKMN
+152 SIHNKSNKMK
-162 TIDNYSHNNK
+162 TIDNSSSNSK

-182 NFVDRNKIRNIDLI
+182 NFVDRNKIRNTDLI

-204 VEDLKMSRNNSKNN
+204 VEDLKMSRSNSKSN
-218 NLGIKRRDTFIYQD
+218 NLGLKRRDTFLYQD
-232 MKSNMR
+232 IKSNIR

-247 NYISKK
+247 NYLSMKS
-253 NIFSDDIKNKK
+253 NFSNDIKKKK
-264 NYDNKFL
+264 NYNNKFL

-276 IHEENELKDV
+276 IQEENELKDV
-286 MKKMSLRQLM
+286 MKKMSLHQLM
-296 ELNPYHSVSKNV
+296 ELNPYHAVSKNV

-358 IKSFQVTFNTNLF
+358 INSFQVTFNTNLT

-405 ELWKYHSMIIEKLL
+405 ELWKYHSMVIEKLL

-450 EDLKEEITFC
+450 EEVKEEITFC

-482 VMEITS
+482 IMEITS

-507 NLRSEENSVNIFDMY
+507 NLRNEEKSVNIFDMY

-537 IKYLYDAI
+537 IKYLYEAI
-545 KTELNNGEKLDNN
+545 KTELNNGEKLENN
-558 KYIRSNDVYNFLL
+558 IYVKSNDVYNFLL

-579 MQGFKTQYKFADINY
+579 IQGFKTQYKFADINY
-594 IEEINSSFNSTV
+594 IDEVNSSFNSTV

-637 QNKNA
+637 QNKNN

-660 EYDLY
+660 EYD

>member
-1 MSNKKIILKKWAWQ
+1 MSSKKMILKKWAWQ
-15 LSNKQYNMDNNINDN
+15 LSNKQYNMDNHINE
-30 LNSNKK
+30 NKNK
-36 KFLNQNDNKHSTIL
+36 NTNRFLNQNDNKYSTIL

-61 KNNYKPFTNN
+61 KNNYKPFNNN

-108 DIKSSRIKNSKN
+108 DIKSSRSKKSKN
-120 HFSKTIY
+120 HMIY
-127 PYISHTNHYS
+127 PYISHGNHYS
-137 SNSSISK
+137 NNSSISK
-144 KNIQLNTI
+144 KQSQLNTI
-152 SIHSKSHKMN
+152 SIHNKSNKMK
-162 TIDNYSHNNK
+162 TIDNSSSNSK

-182 NFVDRNKIRNIDLI
+182 NFVDRNKIRNTDLI

-204 VEDLKMSRNNSKNN
+204 VEDLKMSRSNSKSN
-218 NLGIKRRDTFIYQD
+218 NLGLKRRDTFLYQD
-232 MKSNMR
+232 IKTNIR

-247 NYISKK
+247 NYLSMKS
-253 NIFSDDIKNKK
+253 NFSNDIKKKK
-264 NYDNKFL
+264 NYNNKFL

-276 IHEENELKDV
+276 IQEENELKDV
-286 MKKMSLRQLM
+286 MKKMSLHQLM
-296 ELNPYHSVSKNV
+296 ELNPYHAVSKNV

-358 IKSFQVTFNTNLF
+358 INSFQVTFNTNLT

-405 ELWKYHSMIIEKLL
+405 ELWKYHSMVIEKLL

-450 EDLKEEITFC
+450 EEVKEEITFC

-482 VMEITS
+482 IMEITS

-507 NLRSEENSVNIFDMY
+507 NLRNEEKSVNIFDMN

-537 IKYLYDAI
+537 IKYLYEAI
-545 KTELNNGEKLDNN
+545 KTELNNGEKLENN
-558 KYIRSNDVYNFLL
+558 IYVKSNDVYNFLL

-579 MQGFKTQYKFADINY
+579 IQGFKTQYKFADINY
-594 IEEINSSFNSTV
+594 IDEVNSSFNSTV

-660 EYDLY
+660 EYD

>member
-1 MSNKKIILKKWAWQ
+1 MSSKKMILKKWAWQ
-15 LSNKQYNMDNNINDN
+15 LSNKQYNMDNHINE
-30 LNSNKK
+30 NKNK
-36 KFLNQNDNKHSTIL
+36 NTNRFLNQNDNKYSTIL

-61 KNNYKPFTNN
+61 KNNYKPFNNN

-108 DIKSSRIKNSKN
+108 DIKSSRSKKSKN
-120 HFSKTIY
+120 HMIY
-127 PYISHTNHYS
+127 PYISHGNHYS
-137 SNSSISK
+137 NNSSISK
-144 KNIQLNTI
+144 KQSQLNTI
-152 SIHSKSHKMN
+152 SIHNKSNKMK
-162 TIDNYSHNNK
+162 TIDNSSSNSK

-182 NFVDRNKIRNIDLI
+182 NFVDRNKIRNTDLI

-204 VEDLKMSRNNSKNN
+204 VEDLKMSRSNSKSN
-218 NLGIKRRDTFIYQD
+218 NLGLKRRDTFIYQD
-232 MKSNMR
+232 IKSNIR

-247 NYISKK
+247 NYLSMKS
-253 NIFSDDIKNKK
+253 NFSNDIKKKK
-264 NYDNKFL
+264 NYNNKFL

-276 IHEENELKDV
+276 IQEENELKDV
-286 MKKMSLRQLM
+286 MKKMSLHQLM
-296 ELNPYHSVSKNV
+296 ELNPYHAVSKNV

-358 IKSFQVTFNTNLF
+358 INSFQVTFNTNLT

-405 ELWKYHSMIIEKLL
+405 ELWKYHSMVIEKLL

-450 EDLKEEITFC
+450 EEVKEEITFC

-482 VMEITS
+482 IMEITS

-507 NLRSEENSVNIFDMY
+507 NLRNEEKSVNIFDMY

-537 IKYLYDAI
+537 IKYLYEAI
-545 KTELNNGEKLDNN
+545 KTELNNGEKLENN
-558 KYIRSNDVYNFLL
+558 IYVKSNDVYNFLL

-579 MQGFKTQYKFADINY
+579 IQGFKTQYKFADINY
-594 IEEINSSFNSTV
+594 IDEVNSSFNSTV

-637 QNKNA
+637 QNKNN

-660 EYDLY
+660 EYD

>member
-1 MSNKKIILKKWAWQ
+1 MSNKKLILKKWAWQ
-15 LSNKQYNMDNNINDN
+15 LSNKQYNMDNHINE
-30 LNSNKK
+30 NKNTK
-36 KFLNQNDNKHSTIL
+36 TNKYLNQNDNKYSTIL

-61 KNNYKPFTNN
+61 KNNYKPFNNN

-86 NKKSLFIPSNNNKNE
+86 NKKSLFIPSNYNKNE

-108 DIKSSRIKNSKN
+108 DIKSSRINKNKN
-120 HFSKTIY
+120 HFSNTIY

-137 SNSSISK
+137 TNSSISK
-144 KNIQLNTI
+144 KHSNINTI
-152 SIHSKSHKMN
+152 SIHNKSNRMK
-162 TIDNYSHNNK
+162 TIDNSSSNIK

-204 VEDLKMSRNNSKNN
+204 VEDLKMSRSNSKSN
-218 NLGIKRRDTFIYQD
+218 NLGLKRRDTMMYQD
-232 MKSNMR
+232 MKPNMR
-238 DENYYKNNS
+238 EDNFS
-247 NYISKK
+247 NDY
-253 NIFSDDIKNKK
+253 KNKK
-264 NYDNKFL
+264 NYNNNFL

-276 IHEENELKDV
+276 IQEENELKDV
-286 MKKMSLRQLM
+286 MKKMSLHQLM
-296 ELNPYHSVSKNV
+296 ELNPYHAVSKNV

-341 FRGQSYKNKNDK
+341 FRGQSYKNKHDK

-358 IKSFQVTFNTNLF
+358 INSFQVTFNTNLT

-429 EKEKLMKEEV
+429 EKEKYMKEEV

-450 EDLKEEITFC
+450 EEVKEEITFC

-507 NLRSEENSVNIFDMY
+507 NLRSEEKSVNIFDMY
-522 ELFKSLILFENAQKD
+522 ELFKSLILFENSQKD
-537 IKYLYDAI
+537 IKYLYEAI
-545 KTELNNGEKLDNN
+545 KTELNNGEKLDNK
-558 KYIRSNDVYNFLL
+558 KYVRSNDVYNFLL

-579 MQGFKTQYKFADINY
+579 IQGFKTQYKFADINY

-626 YYKFEQILKSI
+626 YYKFEEILKSI
-637 QNKNA
+637 QYKNA

-660 EYDLY
+660 EYD

>member
-1 MSNKKIILKKWAWQ
+1 MSSKKMILKKWAWQ
-15 LSNKQYNMDNNINDN
+15 LSNKQYNMDNHINE
-30 LNSNKK
+30 NKNK
-36 KFLNQNDNKHSTIL
+36 NTNRFLNQNDNKYSTIL

-61 KNNYKPFTNN
+61 KNNYKPFNNN

-108 DIKSSRIKNSKN
+108 DIKSSRSKKNKN
-120 HFSKTIY
+120 HFPNMIY

-137 SNSSISK
+137 NNSSISK
-144 KNIQLNTI
+144 KQSQLNTI
-152 SIHSKSHKMN
+152 SIHNKSNKMK
-162 TIDNYSHNNK
+162 TIDNSSSNSK

-182 NFVDRNKIRNIDLI
+182 NFVDRNKIRNTDLI

-204 VEDLKMSRNNSKNN
+204 VEDLKMSRSNSKSN
-218 NLGIKRRDTFIYQD
+218 NLGLKRRDTFLYQD
-232 MKSNMR
+232 IKSNIR

-247 NYISKK
+247 NYLSMKS
-253 NIFSDDIKNKK
+253 NFSNDIKKKK
-264 NYDNKFL
+264 NYNNKFL

-276 IHEENELKDV
+276 IQEENELKDV
-286 MKKMSLRQLM
+286 MKKMSLHQLM
-296 ELNPYHSVSKNV
+296 ELNPYHAVSKNV

-358 IKSFQVTFNTNLF
+358 INSFQVTFNTNLT

-405 ELWKYHSMIIEKLL
+405 ELWKYHSMVIEKLL

-450 EDLKEEITFC
+450 EEVKEEITFC

-482 VMEITS
+482 IMEITS

-507 NLRSEENSVNIFDMY
+507 NLRNEEKSVNIFDMY

-537 IKYLYDAI
+537 IKYLYEAI
-545 KTELNNGEKLDNN
+545 KTELNNGEKLENN
-558 KYIRSNDVYNFLL
+558 IYVKSNDVYNFLL

-579 MQGFKTQYKFADINY
+579 IQGFKTQYKFADINY
-594 IEEINSSFNSTV
+594 IDEVNSSFNSTV

-637 QNKNA
+637 QNKNN

-660 EYDLY
+660 EYD

>member
-1 MSNKKIILKKWAWQ
+1 M
-15 LSNKQYNMDNNINDN
+15 
-30 LNSNKK
+30 
-36 KFLNQNDNKHSTIL
+36 NQNDNKYSTIL

-61 KNNYKPFTNN
+61 KNNYKPFNNN

-86 NKKSLFIPSNNNKNE
+86 NKKTLFIPSNYNKNE

-108 DIKSSRIKNSKN
+108 DIKSSRINKNKN
-120 HFSKTIY
+120 HFSNTIY

-137 SNSSISK
+137 TNSSISK
-144 KNIQLNTI
+144 KHSNINTI
-152 SIHSKSHKMN
+152 SIHNKSNRMK
-162 TIDNYSHNNK
+162 TIDNSSSNIK

-204 VEDLKMSRNNSKNN
+204 VEDLKMSRSNSKSN
-218 NLGIKRRDTFIYQD
+218 NLGLKRRDTMMYQD
-232 MKSNMR
+232 MKPNMR
-238 DENYYKNNS
+238 EDNFS
-247 NYISKK
+247 NDY
-253 NIFSDDIKNKK
+253 KNKK
-264 NYDNKFL
+264 NYNNNFL

-276 IHEENELKDV
+276 IQEENELKDV
-286 MKKMSLRQLM
+286 MKKMSLHQLM
-296 ELNPYHSVSKNV
+296 ELNPYHAVSKNV

-341 FRGQSYKNKNDK
+341 FRGQSYKNKHDK

-358 IKSFQVTFNTNLF
+358 INSFQVTFNTNLT

-429 EKEKLMKEEV
+429 EKEKYMKEEV

-450 EDLKEEITFC
+450 EEVKEEITFC

-507 NLRSEENSVNIFDMY
+507 NLRSEEKSVNIFDMY
-522 ELFKSLILFENAQKD
+522 ELFKSLILFENSQKD
-537 IKYLYDAI
+537 IKYLYEAI
-545 KTELNNGEKLDNN
+545 KTELNNGEKLDNK
-558 KYIRSNDVYNFLL
+558 KYVRSNDVYNFLL

-579 MQGFKTQYKFADINY
+579 IQGFKTQYKFADINY

-626 YYKFEQILKSI
+626 YYKFEEILKSI
-637 QNKNA
+637 QYKNA

-660 EYDLY
+660 EYD

>member
-1 MSNKKIILKKWAWQ
+1 MILKKWAWQ
-15 LSNKQYNMDNNINDN
+15 LSNKQYNMDNHINE
-30 LNSNKK
+30 NKNK
-36 KFLNQNDNKHSTIL
+36 NTNRFLNQNDNKYSTIL

-61 KNNYKPFTNN
+61 KNNYKPFNNN

-86 NKKSLFIPSNNNKNE
+86 SKKSLFIPSNNNKNE

-108 DIKSSRIKNSKN
+108 DIKSSRSKKSKN
-120 HFSKTIY
+120 HMIY
-127 PYISHTNHYS
+127 PYISHGNHYS
-137 SNSSISK
+137 NNSSISK
-144 KNIQLNTI
+144 KQSQLNTI
-152 SIHSKSHKMN
+152 SIHNKSNKMK
-162 TIDNYSHNNK
+162 TIDNSSSNSK

-204 VEDLKMSRNNSKNN
+204 VEDLKMSRSNSKSN
-218 NLGIKRRDTFIYQD
+218 NLGLKRRDTFLYQD
-232 MKSNMR
+232 IKSNIR

-247 NYISKK
+247 NYLSMKS
-253 NIFSDDIKNKK
+253 NFSNDIKKKK
-264 NYDNKFL
+264 NYNNKFL

-276 IHEENELKDV
+276 IQEENELKDV
-286 MKKMSLRQLM
+286 MKKMSLHQLM
-296 ELNPYHSVSKNV
+296 ELNPYHAVSKNV

-313 IEMKKISEKLG
+313 IEMNKISEKLG

-341 FRGQSYKNKNDK
+341 FRCQSYKNKNDK

-358 IKSFQVTFNTNLF
+358 INSFQVTFNTNLT

-405 ELWKYHSMIIEKLL
+405 ELWKYHSMVIEKLL

-450 EDLKEEITFC
+450 EEVKEEITFC

-482 VMEITS
+482 IMEITS

-507 NLRSEENSVNIFDMY
+507 NLRNEEKSVNIFDMY

-537 IKYLYDAI
+537 IKYLYEAI
-545 KTELNNGEKLDNN
+545 KTELNNGEKLENN
-558 KYIRSNDVYNFLL
+558 IYVKSNDVYNFLL

-579 MQGFKTQYKFADINY
+579 IQGFKTQYKFADINY
-594 IEEINSSFNSTV
+594 IDEVNSSFNSTV

-637 QNKNA
+637 QNKNN

-660 EYDLY
+660 EYD

>member
-1 MSNKKIILKKWAWQ
+1 MSNKKLILKKWAWQ
-15 LSNKQYNMDNNINDN
+15 LSNKQYNMDNHINE
-30 LNSNKK
+30 NKNTK
-36 KFLNQNDNKHSTIL
+36 TNKYLNQNDNKYSTIL

-61 KNNYKPFTNN
+61 KNNYKPFNNN

-86 NKKSLFIPSNNNKNE
+86 NKKSLFIPSNYNKNE

-108 DIKSSRIKNSKN
+108 DIKSSRINKNKN
-120 HFSKTIY
+120 HFSNTIY

-137 SNSSISK
+137 TNSSISK
-144 KNIQLNTI
+144 KHSNINTI
-152 SIHSKSHKMN
+152 SIHNKSNRMK
-162 TIDNYSHNNK
+162 TIDNSSSNIK

-204 VEDLKMSRNNSKNN
+204 VEDLKMSRSNSKSN
-218 NLGIKRRDTFIYQD
+218 NLGLKRRDTMMYQD
-232 MKSNMR
+232 MKPNMR
-238 DENYYKNNS
+238 EDNFSNDYKNN
-247 NYISKK
+247 
-253 NIFSDDIKNKK
+253 K
-264 NYDNKFL
+264 NYNNNFL

-276 IHEENELKDV
+276 IQEENELKDV
-286 MKKMSLRQLM
+286 MKKMSLHQLM
-296 ELNPYHSVSKNV
+296 ELNPYHAVSKNV

-341 FRGQSYKNKNDK
+341 FRGQSYKNKHDK

-358 IKSFQVTFNTNLF
+358 INSFQVTFNTNLT

-429 EKEKLMKEEV
+429 EKEKYMKEEV

-450 EDLKEEITFC
+450 EEVKEEITFC

-507 NLRSEENSVNIFDMY
+507 NLRSEEKSVNIFDMY
-522 ELFKSLILFENAQKD
+522 ELFKSLILFENSQKD
-537 IKYLYDAI
+537 IKYLYEAI
-545 KTELNNGEKLDNN
+545 KTELNNGEKLDNK
-558 KYIRSNDVYNFLL
+558 KYVRSNDVYNFLL

-579 MQGFKTQYKFADINY
+579 IQGFKTQYKFADIIY

-626 YYKFEQILKSI
+626 YYKFEEILKSI
-637 QNKNA
+637 QYKNA

-660 EYDLY
+660 EYD

>member
-1 MSNKKIILKKWAWQ
+1 MSSKKMILKKWAWQ
-15 LSNKQYNMDNNINDN
+15 LSNKQYNMDNHINE
-30 LNSNKK
+30 NKNK
-36 KFLNQNDNKHSTIL
+36 NTNRFLNQNDNKYSTIL

-61 KNNYKPFTNN
+61 KNNYKPFNNN

-108 DIKSSRIKNSKN
+108 DIKSSRSKKSKN
-120 HFSKTIY
+120 HMIY
-127 PYISHTNHYS
+127 PYISHGNHYS
-137 SNSSISK
+137 NNSSISK
-144 KNIQLNTI
+144 KQSQLNTI
-152 SIHSKSHKMN
+152 SIHNKSNKMK
-162 TIDNYSHNNK
+162 TIDNSSSNSK

-182 NFVDRNKIRNIDLI
+182 NFVDRNKIRNTDLI

-204 VEDLKMSRNNSKNN
+204 VEDLKMSRSNSKSN
-218 NLGIKRRDTFIYQD
+218 NLGLKRRDTFLYQD
-232 MKSNMR
+232 IKTNIR

-247 NYISKK
+247 NYLSMKS
-253 NIFSDDIKNKK
+253 NFSNDIKKKK
-264 NYDNKFL
+264 NYNNKFL

-286 MKKMSLRQLM
+286 MKKMSLHQLM
-296 ELNPYHSVSKNV
+296 ELNPYHAVSKNV

-358 IKSFQVTFNTNLF
+358 INSFQVTFNTNLT

-405 ELWKYHSMIIEKLL
+405 ELWKYHSMVIEKLL

-450 EDLKEEITFC
+450 EEVKEEITFC

-482 VMEITS
+482 IMEITS

-507 NLRSEENSVNIFDMY
+507 NLRNEEKSVNIFDMY

-537 IKYLYDAI
+537 IKYLYEAI
-545 KTELNNGEKLDNN
+545 KTELNNGEKLENN
-558 KYIRSNDVYNFLL
+558 IYVKSNDVYNFLL

-579 MQGFKTQYKFADINY
+579 IQGFKTQYKFADINY
-594 IEEINSSFNSTV
+594 IDEVNSSFNSTV

-637 QNKNA
+637 QNKNN

-660 EYDLY
+660 EYD

>member
-1 MSNKKIILKKWAWQ
+1 MSSKKMILKKWAWQ
-15 LSNKQYNMDNNINDN
+15 LSNKQYNMDNHINE
-30 LNSNKK
+30 NKYK
-36 KFLNQNDNKHSTIL
+36 NTNRFLNQNDNKYSIIL

-61 KNNYKPFTNN
+61 KNNYKPFNNN

-108 DIKSSRIKNSKN
+108 DIKSSRSKKNKN
-120 HFSKTIY
+120 HFPNMIY

-137 SNSSISK
+137 NNSSISK
-144 KNIQLNTI
+144 KQSQLNTI
-152 SIHSKSHKMN
+152 SIHNKSNKMK
-162 TIDNYSHNNK
+162 TIDNSSSNSK

-182 NFVDRNKIRNIDLI
+182 NFVDRNKIRNTDLI

-204 VEDLKMSRNNSKNN
+204 VEDLKMSRSNSKSN
-218 NLGIKRRDTFIYQD
+218 NLGLKRRDTFLYQD
-232 MKSNMR
+232 IKTNIR

-247 NYISKK
+247 NYLSMKS
-253 NIFSDDIKNKK
+253 NFSNDIKKKK
-264 NYDNKFL
+264 NYNNKFL

-276 IHEENELKDV
+276 IQEENELKDV
-286 MKKMSLRQLM
+286 MKKMSLHQLM
-296 ELNPYHSVSKNV
+296 ELNPYHAVSKNV

-358 IKSFQVTFNTNLF
+358 INSFQVTFNTNLT

-405 ELWKYHSMIIEKLL
+405 ELWKYHSMVIEKLL

-450 EDLKEEITFC
+450 EEVKEEITFC

-482 VMEITS
+482 IMEITS

-507 NLRSEENSVNIFDMY
+507 NLRNEEKSVNIFDMY

-537 IKYLYDAI
+537 IKYLYEAI
-545 KTELNNGEKLDNN
+545 KTELNNGEKLENN
-558 KYIRSNDVYNFLL
+558 IYVKSNDVYNFLL

-579 MQGFKTQYKFADINY
+579 IQGFKTQYKFADINY
-594 IEEINSSFNSTV
+594 IDEVNSSFNSTV

-637 QNKNA
+637 QNKNN

-660 EYDLY
+660 EYD

>member
-1 MSNKKIILKKWAWQ
+1 MILKKWAWQ
-15 LSNKQYNMDNNINDN
+15 LSNKQYNMDNHINE
-30 LNSNKK
+30 NKNK
-36 KFLNQNDNKHSTIL
+36 NTNRFLNQNDNKYSTIL

-61 KNNYKPFTNN
+61 KNNYKPFNNN

-108 DIKSSRIKNSKN
+108 DIKSSRSKKSKN
-120 HFSKTIY
+120 HMIY
-127 PYISHTNHYS
+127 PYISHGNHYS
-137 SNSSISK
+137 NNSSISK
-144 KNIQLNTI
+144 KQSQLNTI
-152 SIHSKSHKMN
+152 SIHNKSNKMK
-162 TIDNYSHNNK
+162 TIDNSSSNSK

-182 NFVDRNKIRNIDLI
+182 NFVDRNKIRNTDLI

-204 VEDLKMSRNNSKNN
+204 VEDLKMSRSNSKSN
-218 NLGIKRRDTFIYQD
+218 NLGLKRRDTFLYQD
-232 MKSNMR
+232 IKTNIR

-247 NYISKK
+247 NYLSMKS
-253 NIFSDDIKNKK
+253 NFSNDIKKKK
-264 NYDNKFL
+264 NYNNKFL

-276 IHEENELKDV
+276 IQEENELKDV
-286 MKKMSLRQLM
+286 MKKMSLHQLM
-296 ELNPYHSVSKNV
+296 ELNPYHAVSKNV

-358 IKSFQVTFNTNLF
+358 INSFQVTFNTNLT

-405 ELWKYHSMIIEKLL
+405 ELWKYHSMVIEKLL

-450 EDLKEEITFC
+450 EEVKEEITFC

-482 VMEITS
+482 IMEITS

-507 NLRSEENSVNIFDMY
+507 NLRNEEKSVNIFDMY

-537 IKYLYDAI
+537 IKYLYEAI
-545 KTELNNGEKLDNN
+545 KTELNNGEKLENN
-558 KYIRSNDVYNFLL
+558 IYVKSNDVYNFLL

-579 MQGFKTQYKFADINY
+579 IQGFKTQYKFADINY

-637 QNKNA
+637 QNKNN

-660 EYDLY
+660 EYD